1 LEFLKGK
8 YFLTV
13 DSDDYL
19 VENALSVCENLVQKI
34 DEKPEFGGFSFIRFS
49 DQIQFDKEKYG
60 NKEWTELNTYQW
72 EFKGE
77 MSFVFKS
84 EVVQKFPFPVYKD
97 EKFCQ
102 EAVILL
108 PIFKNYKILFT
119 DHVLAH
125 GDYLEDG
132 LSQNLYKRLL
142 ENPRYAMLSVLTKFN
157 FEKNKKNKK
166 QLAKTYWDLAL
177 KTQKKSN
184 LLKIAS
190 KMSIYYTIFAFAN

>member
-1 LEFLKGK
+1 
-8 YFLTV
+8 
-13 DSDDYL
+13 
-19 VENALSVCENLVQKI
+19 
-34 DEKPEFGGFSFIRFS
+34 
-49 DQIQFDKEKYG
+49 
-60 NKEWTELNTYQW
+60 NTYQW

-102 EAVILL
+102 EAVMLL

-142 ENPRYAMLSVLTKFN
+142 ENPRYAMLSYSQKIN
-157 FEKNKKNKK
+157 FPNYKSDRK
-166 QLAKTYWDLAL
+166 QMIVNYWDIAL
-177 KTQKKSN
+177 KSKKISWKDKFAGLSWRDN
-184 LLKIAS
+184 FWFWKRKIEQ
-190 KMSIYYTIFAFAN
+190 